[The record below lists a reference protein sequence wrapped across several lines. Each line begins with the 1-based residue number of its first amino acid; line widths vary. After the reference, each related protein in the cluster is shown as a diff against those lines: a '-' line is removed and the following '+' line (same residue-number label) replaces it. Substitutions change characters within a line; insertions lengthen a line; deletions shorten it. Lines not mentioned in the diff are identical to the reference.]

1 MVGMIRKL
9 TKTIVLAVG
18 TIILGAV
25 CTVGTTGLY
34 FKEDAVN
41 FYTQLRDQVQN
52 ISKTLEDGI
61 NEFYK
66 TIDKVQELPTSI
78 KTEFGKY
85 KDNFDQIATKL
96 VEQANE
102 LDKQQPSHL
111 PTSTKV
117 DSTPSAQ
124 LRELAKQIKEAGGAI
139 SDDVNKISDQVGS
152 VTSSEI
158 VVQIKT
164 FLGTVKTDYLPKVNQ
179 ITIEVTPEKFS
190 EYYGFTATVMVAVS
204 GSILGLG
211 LLSGLLTYLFY
222 KNVDGKLVRKSSQKS
237 ELTNH
242 VKYILK
248 KYPEIKEKIADEF

>member
-1 MVGMIRKL
+1 MVGMIRKF
-9 TKTIVLAVG
+9 TKTIVLAMG

-25 CTVGTTGLY
+25 CTVGTAGLY

-41 FYTQLRDQVQN
+41 FYIQIRDQVQN
-52 ISKTLEDGI
+52 ISKVLEDGI
-61 NEFYK
+61 NEFDK
-66 TIDKVQELPTSI
+66 TIDKVEELPTSI

-96 VEQANE
+96 EQQADE
-102 LDKQQPSHL
+102 LDKNQPSQL

-139 SDDVNKISDQVGS
+139 SDGVNKISDQVGS

-190 EYYGFTATVMVAVS
+190 EYYGFTATVMVAAS

-211 LLSGLLTYLFY
+211 LLSGLLTYAFY

>member
-25 CTVGTTGLY
+25 CTVGTEGLY
-34 FKEDAVN
+34 FKEDAVK
-41 FYTQLRDQVQN
+41 FYTQIRDQVQN

-61 NEFYK
+61 NEFNE

-78 KTEFGKY
+78 KTEFVKY

-96 VEQANE
+96 EEQANE
-102 LDKQQPSHL
+102 LNKHQPSQL
-111 PTSTKV
+111 STSTKV

-139 SDDVNKISDQVGS
+139 SDGVNKISDQVGF

-179 ITIEVTPEKFS
+179 ITVEVTPEKFS
-190 EYYGFTATVMVAVS
+190 EYYGFTATVMVVVS
-204 GSILGLG
+204 GSVLGLG
-211 LLSGLLTYLFY
+211 LLSGLLTYVFY

-248 KYPEIKEKIADEF
+248 KYLEIKEKIADEF